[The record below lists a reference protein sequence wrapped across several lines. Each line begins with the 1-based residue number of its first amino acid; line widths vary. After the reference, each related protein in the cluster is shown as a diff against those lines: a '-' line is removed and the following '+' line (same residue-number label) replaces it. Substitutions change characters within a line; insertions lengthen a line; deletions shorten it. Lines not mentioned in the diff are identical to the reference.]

1 MRFGIKVIFG
11 GKPKGDYLIDIHK
24 IENVYTHEDGRVL
37 LNMESGNQIPV
48 TSNDKIFVRND
59 LQVDFREVDL
69 EHFKEFLEKI

>member
-11 GKPKGDYLIDIHK
+11 TKPKGEYLVDIHK
-24 IENVYTHEDGRVL
+24 IENVYTPEDGRIL

-48 TSNDKIFVRND
+48 SSNDKVFVRND
-59 LQVDFREVDL
+59 LQIDFKEVDM

>member
-11 GKPKGDYLIDIHK
+11 VNPKGNYLVDIHK
-24 IENVYTHEDGRVL
+24 IENVYTPEDGRIL

-48 TSNDKIFVRND
+48 SSNDKIFVRND

-69 EHFKEFLEKI
+69 EHFKDFLEKI

>member
-24 IENVYTHEDGRVL
+24 IENVYTPEDGRIL
-37 LNMESGNQIPV
+37 LNMESGNQISIS
-48 TSNDKIFVRND
+48 SNDNIFVRND
-59 LQVDFREVDL
+59 LQVNFREVDL

>member
-24 IENVYTHEDGRVL
+24 IENVYTPEDGRIL
-37 LNMESGNQIPV
+37 LNMESGNQISIS
-48 TSNDKIFVRND
+48 SNDNIFVRND

>member
-11 GKPKGDYLIDIHK
+11 DNPKGDYLVDIHK
-24 IENVYTHEDGRVL
+24 IENVYTPENSRIL

-59 LQVDFREVDL
+59 LQVEFSEVDL

>member
-11 GKPKGDYLIDIHK
+11 DNPKGNYLVDIHK
-24 IENVYTHEDGRVL
+24 IENVYTPEDGRVL

-69 EHFKEFLEKI
+69 EHFKDFLEKI